1 MNMDDIEKI
10 ISLIASGEDLDD
22 DVKVNV
28 YTTSNM
34 IKHKIKNKPNKPNK
48 GYEGGISR
56 SGKFKNF
63 YSFGNRKVEK
73 TIYRPEAQKANHE
86 ANNQLNGSYKDLATI
101 KDGVNAV
108 RQILDQA
115 MIVLNDLEEKLK
127 NV

>member
-1 MNMDDIEKI
+1 MNMDDIDKI
-10 ISLIASGEDLDD
+10 ISLIMEGEDLDD
-22 DVKVNV
+22 DVKVRV
-28 YTTSNM
+28 YTASNE
-34 IKHKIKNKPNKPNK
+34 IKNKSNKPNK
-48 GYEGGISR
+48 GFEGGISK

-63 YSFGNRKVEK
+63 YSSNDVKVNK
-73 TIYRPEAQKANHE
+73 AIYRSEAQKANHE
-86 ANNQLNGSYKDLATI
+86 VNNQLNGSYKDLATI